1 MKTQAAVLVLQDGTV
16 YHGISFGHIGEARG
30 EVCFNTG
37 MTGYQEVLTDPSYSG
52 QIVTMTYPQI
62 GNYGVNPDDMESG
75 RIQVAGFVVREGCD
89 VPSNYRSTRSLP
101 DYLDE
106 QGIVG
111 IQGID
116 TRALTRKLRTDGAMN
131 GIICSTGRGVDDLLT
146 EARALPSMTGLD
158 LARVV
163 TCDSAYSWNGEGAQ
177 RFNVAAVDFGIKR
190 NILRL
195 LDSHGCNVTVYPA
208 HTTAAELLASAP
220 DGVFLSNGPGDP
232 DAVTYGIETVRG
244 LLGKIPIFGICLG
257 HQLLALAMGGGTYK
271 MKFGHRGVNHPVKYL
286 PSGKVEITSQNHGF
300 AVDPESLP
308 AATEITHWNL
318 NDNTLE
324 GFRCTEVPAFS
335 VQYHPEAAPGPH
347 DSRYLFEQFNT
358 LMQR

>member
-1 MKTQAAVLVLQDGTV
+1 M

-62 GNYGVNPDDMESG
+62 GNYGVNPEDVESD

-89 VPSNYRSTRSLP
+89 VPSNYRSTMSLP

-106 QGIVG
+106 HRIVG

-116 TRALTRKLRTDGAMN
+116 TRALTRKLRDDGAMN
-131 GIICSTGRGVDDLLT
+131 GIICSTGREVDELLA
-146 EARALPSMTGLD
+146 EVRALPSMTGQD

-163 TCDSAYSWNGEGAQ
+163 TCDTAYEWNGEGEK
-177 RFNVAAVDFGIKR
+177 RFKVAALDFGIKR

-195 LDSHGCNVTVYPA
+195 LDEHGCDVTVYPA
-208 HTTAAELLASAP
+208 QTTAAELLASAP

-232 DAVTYGIETVRG
+232 DAVAYGIETVRG
-244 LLGKIPIFGICLG
+244 LLGRVPLFGICLG
-257 HQLLALAMGGGTYK
+257 HQLLALALGAHTYK
-271 MKFGHRGVNHPVKYL
+271 MKFGHRGVNHPVKHL
-286 PSGKVEITSQNHGF
+286 PTGKVEITSQNHGF

-308 AATEITHWNL
+308 SNTEITHWNL

-324 GFRCTEVPAFS
+324 GFRCTDVPAFS

-347 DSRYLFEQFNT
+347 DSRYLFQQFNT